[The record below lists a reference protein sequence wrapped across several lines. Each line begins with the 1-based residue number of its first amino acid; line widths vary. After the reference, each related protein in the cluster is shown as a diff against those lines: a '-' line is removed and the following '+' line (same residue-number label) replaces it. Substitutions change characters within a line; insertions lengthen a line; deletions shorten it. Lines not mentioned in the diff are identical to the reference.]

1 MPLPCPRCSEL
12 ARLLSGDVPTD
23 RHVCELLDTDIVRHM
38 CEARPVTFGEAVAT
52 SNVLERNLARVRIF
66 TLTNPFPSDPAA
78 FVLFAIKLH
87 RAFLTGTELHD
98 GGGRFRAGPITY
110 GPESKLR
117 HGVAA
122 ERIGDELHRL
132 SRRCLP
138 VDART
143 LTRPVLVTTGAK
155 LVHGFLR
162 VHPFPDINGRTAR
175 ALFAALVAATGRY
188 SRPLPRDDDRQ
199 AHKEY
204 VVALQSVDWALD
216 YEDRVHD
223 EHYAPLARWLDHYV
237 EEPEEEPDE
246 PAQGAR

>member
-1 MPLPCPRCSEL
+1 M
-12 ARLLSGDVPTD
+12 
-23 RHVCELLDTDIVRHM
+23 
-38 CEARPVTFGEAVAT
+38 
-52 SNVLERNLARVRIF
+52 RIF
-66 TLTNPFPSDPAA
+66 TLTESLPERPGGVRP
-78 FVLFAIKLH
+78 FAIKLH
-87 RAFLTGTELHD
+87 RAFHGD
-98 GGGRFRAGPITY
+98 RASRRGGRFRAGPITY

-199 AHKEY
+199 ARAKSTLWRSSPWIGRSTTRTASTTSTMRRSL
-204 VVALQSVDWALD
+204 VGWIITSKSQRKSPTSQRKALVPWSRDSYQKSGLRSRS
-216 YEDRVHD
+216 EERGG
-223 EHYAPLARWLDHYV
+223 APFRRRRARPQLGRRSARWRRRFALMGQRFRV
-237 EEPEEEPDE
+237 
-246 PAQGAR
+246 

>member
-12 ARLLSGDVPTD
+12 GRLLSGEVPTD
-23 RHVCELLDTDIVRHM
+23 RHVCELLDADIVRHM
-38 CEARPVTFGEAVAT
+38 CEARPVTFEEAAAT

-66 TLTNPFPSDPAA
+66 TLTHPFPTDPAG
-78 FVLFAIKLH
+78 FVLFTLKLH
-87 RAFLTGTELHD
+87 RAFLKETGLHD
-98 GGGRFRAGPITY
+98 GGGRFRTGPITY

-122 ERIGDELHRL
+122 ERIGDDLHRL

-143 LTRPVLVTTGAK
+143 LTRHVLATTGAR
-155 LVHGFLR
+155 LVHGFLQI
-162 VHPFPDINGRTAR
+162 HPFPDINGRTAR

-188 SRPLPRDDDRQ
+188 SRPLPRDNDRD

-204 VVALQSVDWALD
+204 VEALQAVDWELD
-216 YEDRVHD
+216 HAEDDRTRP
-223 EHYAPLARWLDHYV
+223 EHHEPLARWLDRYV
-237 EEPEEEPDE
+237 VEPEPEEPEP
-246 PAQGAR
+246 